1 MLIYIARVWRR
12 LRALLSY
19 NELDLTNHS
28 IFFKRGCCINCHKA
42 RCLNQRERASYW
54 NFIIQWDKT
63 SLAEIVRMTSLLT
76 RLNQSEAKLIYFSL
90 PSPYRVKTV
99 FDHFPGNLFFFYIL
113 RENPKCFPSPVSISF
128 IPSCPSFS
136 KLPCGVGIG
145 KTSTIPSSND
155 SSKFADLKFPDT
167 IPVEIRK
174 RKQHSSS
181 QNFSSLLSWNC
192 LHTRD

>member
-1 MLIYIARVWRR
+1 
-12 LRALLSY
+12 
-19 NELDLTNHS
+19 
-28 IFFKRGCCINCHKA
+28 
-42 RCLNQRERASYW
+42 
-54 NFIIQWDKT
+54 
-63 SLAEIVRMTSLLT
+63 MTSLLT
-76 RLNQSEAKLIYFSL
+76 RLNQSEAELIYFSL

-155 SSKFADLKFPDT
+155 FSKFADLKFPDT
-167 IPVEIRK
+167 ILFAILVLAEGSHQVVP
-174 RKQHSSS
+174 
-181 QNFSSLLSWNC
+181 SWNLISQFLMPPVLYGRVHAAVC
-192 LHTRD
+192 DEATLTTTSERKPSIHSCDTEDACNSSEDSISRAFESQRSVIVVHIMRR

>member
-1 MLIYIARVWRR
+1 
-12 LRALLSY
+12 
-19 NELDLTNHS
+19 
-28 IFFKRGCCINCHKA
+28 
-42 RCLNQRERASYW
+42 
-54 NFIIQWDKT
+54 
-63 SLAEIVRMTSLLT
+63 MTSLLT

-145 KTSTIPSSND
+145 KTSTIPSSTD
-155 SSKFADLKFPDT
+155 STKTVYLFQDLRGRPPLSHALFKVTVLRVTKRHLRNYYCLATELRMT
-167 IPVEIRK
+167 IFLV
-174 RKQHSSS
+174 
-181 QNFSSLLSWNC
+181 
-192 LHTRD
+192 